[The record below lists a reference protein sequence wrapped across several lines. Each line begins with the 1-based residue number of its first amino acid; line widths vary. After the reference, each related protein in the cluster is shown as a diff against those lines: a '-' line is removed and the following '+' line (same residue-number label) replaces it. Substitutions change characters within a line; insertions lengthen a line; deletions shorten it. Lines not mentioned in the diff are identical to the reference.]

1 MAQSLFEQVGGEFG
15 LRLIIN
21 DFVGR
26 VFADTMIG
34 YLFRK
39 ADIQRV
45 REMEYQF
52 AASHMGGSVVYQGR
66 PLTAAHHA
74 HHILDG
80 HFARRLQILKDVL
93 ATHGCPNDVVTHWV
107 THTEGLKSKILSAD
121 AKCNE

>member
-1 MAQSLFEQVGGEFG
+1 MVQSLFEQVGGEFG

-34 YLFRK
+34 YLFRQ
-39 ADIQRV
+39 ADITRV

-52 AASHMGGSVVYQGR
+52 AASHLGGGVVYQGR
-66 PLTAAHHA
+66 PLTATHQG

-93 ATHGCPNDVVTHWV
+93 TEHGCSSEVVSHWV
-107 THTEGLKSKILSAD
+107 KHTELLKSKILSTD
-121 AKCNE
+121 AKCNA

>member
-1 MAQSLFEQVGGEFG
+1 MNPTLFEQVGGEFS

-34 YLFRK
+34 YLFRG
-39 ADIQRV
+39 ADIDRV

-52 AASHMGGSVVYQGR
+52 AASHLGGPVAYQGR
-66 PLTAAHHA
+66 PLRNAHEA
-74 HHILDG
+74 HHILEG

-93 ATHGCPNDVVTHWV
+93 LEHGCPQAVVEHWV
-107 THTEGLKSKILSAD
+107 SHTELLRTKILGSD
-121 AKCNE
+121 AACNE

>member
-1 MAQSLFEQVGGEFG
+1 MAMSYFEQLGGEFS

-34 YLFRK
+34 YLFRN
-39 ADIQRV
+39 ADIERV

-52 AASHMGGSVVYQGR
+52 AAGHLGGPVSYQGR
-66 PLTAAHHA
+66 PLTAAHHV

-80 HFARRLQILKDVL
+80 HFARRLQILKDTL
-93 ATHGCPNDVVTHWV
+93 RDHGCPAEVVEHWV
-107 THTEGLKSKILSAD
+107 NHTESLKAKILRSNA
-121 AKCNE
+121 ACNE

>member
-1 MAQSLFEQVGGEFG
+1 MGGEFS

-34 YLFRK
+34 YLFRN
-39 ADIQRV
+39 ADINRA

-52 AASHMGGSVVYQGR
+52 AASYLGGPVLYQGR
-66 PLTAAHHA
+66 LLTSAHEA

-93 ATHGCPNDVVTHWV
+93 AEHRCPPSAVEHWV
-107 THTEGLKSKILSAD
+107 THTERLKSKIVGSD
-121 AKCNE
+121 AACNE